1 MVVPP
6 VCEKALRDDADAAV
20 VAKVGGEP
28 CDGIRCEPSIPH
40 AIVPLRGS
48 AEVCRQM
55 KYRGRRAA
63 IQHVFGDPTCAW
75 RSNLRLA
82 IQPVSI
88 KPQNHALFPFA
99 PGRGLLL
106 SASSQID
113 RILEAY
119 LGRSAQKLHPL
130 FAGDGKHGRLDCL
143 FVCVA

>member
-1 MVVPP
+1 MRRD
-6 VCEKALRDDADAAV
+6 ALR
-20 VAKVGGEP
+20 AKYSARDCTAEGQ
-28 CDGIRCEPSIPH
+28 
-40 AIVPLRGS
+40 RGS
-48 AEVCRQM
+48 LPADEISGT
-55 KYRGRRAA
+55 KGR
-63 IQHVFGDPTCAW
+63 DPACVR

-106 SASSQID
+106 STSSQID

-130 FAGDGKHGRLDCL
+130 FADDGKHGRLDSCL
-143 FVCVA
+143 CVLRELP